1 MTGEVS
7 RDSVI
12 PAFVVALRAAVAP
25 LLPAVTVDLAYTGS
39 PYPGDYLWIHCEDP
53 YSPGPAPGSTSSQV
67 WAGAAR
73 ATGRQES
80 GDITC
85 AIEAW
90 NGEGDVTA
98 AMTGLRRGDVCKLK
112 WSSVD
117 LAGGMIA
124 LVMAPDR
131 VTHRI
136 RPGAYLGQSD
146 GRVTA
151 VHEDRIELV
160 ELVPDGA
167 GGWLERPAAIA
178 LEDQ

>member
-7 RDSVI
+7 RDSII

-25 LLPAVTVDLAYTGS
+25 LLPSVTVDLAYTGS
-39 PYPGDYLWIHCEDP
+39 PYPGDYLWIHCNDP
-53 YSPGPAPGSTSSQV
+53 YAPGPAPGSTSSQV

-98 AMTGLRRGDVCKLK
+98 AMTRAHAILAPVATWLRTAEWSAVAPGLLQAAVTSQQQELILSGTDAR
-112 WSSVD
+112 
-117 LAGGMIA
+117 A
-124 LVMAPDR
+124 LLVFTIHFEA
-131 VTHRI
+131 RI
-136 RPGAYLGQSD
+136 
-146 GRVTA
+146 
-151 VHEDRIELV
+151 
-160 ELVPDGA
+160 
-167 GGWLERPAAIA
+167 
-178 LEDQ
+178 